1 MKRLARREIGIG
13 LSVIV
18 AIIILIFGIEF
29 LKGINLFR
37 PANFYMAY
45 YDNVDG
51 LDISAPVK
59 VNGYK
64 VGQVREINFDYSK
77 PGKTE
82 VVLALNK
89 DLHLPVDSKAI
100 ISSSLMGEAYIEI
113 NVGNSTSMIPVGGE
127 VATKEVPGLLSGIAD
142 TLMPQIGQTLTYV
155 DSLLMSLYSVTS
167 DPALKVSMGKLEG
180 ISNNVLLASDGL
192 NSLMNQ
198 QVPRL
203 MGGAQGI
210 VDSAQGIVNSAQG
223 IVNTAGGTM
232 TNINGIVNN
241 FGHTMTRVDT
251 ISGNLATFSGQL
263 TQLPLQQAVEGL
275 NNTLA
280 NLEQFSAQLKNPDGT
295 LGKLMNDPEFYNRLN
310 SVAASVDSLIV
321 DIKRNPKRYI
331 SIKLL

>member
-1 MKRLARREIGIG
+1 MKKLAKKEMGIGI
-13 LSVIV
+13 SVIV
-18 AIIILIFGIEF
+18 AILIIIFGIEF

-37 PANFYMAY
+37 PANFYLAY

-64 VGQVREINFDYSK
+64 VGQVREINFNYEK

-89 DLHLPVDSKAI
+89 NLHLPEDSKAV

-113 NVGNSTSMIPVGGE
+113 NVGKSGRLIPVGGE
-127 VATKEVPGLLSGIAD
+127 VATKEVPGLLDGISD
-142 TLMPQIGQTLTYV
+142 SLIPKINESLFYV
-155 DSLLMSLYSVTS
+155 DSLLMGLNSLAG
-167 DPALKVSMGKLEG
+167 DPSLKIAIGNLEG
-180 ISNNVLLASDGL
+180 ISNNILLASNGL
-192 NSLMNQ
+192 NSMMNQ

-203 MGGAQGI
+203 MGGAQG
-210 VDSAQGIVNSAQG
+210 VMES
-223 IVNTAGGTM
+223 AGGAM
-232 TNINGIVNN
+232 NNVNGIVNN
-241 FGHTMTRVDT
+241 FGHVMTKVDT
-251 ISGNLATFSGQL
+251 ISSNLASFTGQL
-263 TQLPLQQAVEGL
+263 NQLPLNQSMHTL
-275 NNTLA
+275 NATLA
-280 NLEQFSAQLKNPDGT
+280 NLEHFSLQLKNPNSS
-295 LGKLMNDPEFYNRLN
+295 LGMMLNDPELYNRLN

>member
-1 MKRLARREIGIG
+1 MKKLARKEIGIG
-13 LSVIV
+13 LSVAV
-18 AIIILIFGIEF
+18 AILILIFGIEF

-64 VGQVREINFDYSK
+64 VGQVREINFNYAK

-89 DLHLPVDSKAI
+89 DLHLPQDSKAV

-113 NVGNSTSMIPVGGE
+113 NVGTSTRMIPVGGE
-127 VATKEVPGLLSGIAD
+127 VATSEVPGLLAGISEGLMPKINETLFYVD
-142 TLMPQIGQTLTYV
+142 TLLI
-155 DSLLMSLYSVTS
+155 SLNNIAN
-167 DPALKVSMGKLEG
+167 DPSLKVAIGKLEG
-180 ISNNVLLASDGL
+180 ISDNALLASDGL
-192 NSLMNQ
+192 NNLMNQ

-210 VDSAQGIVNSAQG
+210 VEG
-223 IVNTAGGTM
+223 AGGAV
-232 TNINGIVNN
+232 NNVNGIISHFGQMMNN
-241 FGHTMTRVDT
+241 VDT
-251 ISGNLATFSGQL
+251 ISGNLAMFTGQL
-263 TQLPLQQAVEGL
+263 TRLPLSQTMESL
-275 NNTLA
+275 NSTIA
-280 NLEQFSAQLKNPDGT
+280 NLEHFSYQLRNPDGT
-295 LGKLMNDPEFYNRLN
+295 LGLMMNDPELYNRLN

>member
-1 MKRLARREIGIG
+1 MKKLARREIGIG

-18 AIIILIFGIEF
+18 AIAILIFGIEF

-37 PANFYMAY
+37 PSNFYLAY

-64 VGQVREINFDYSK
+64 VGQVREINFNYEK

-89 DLHLPVDSKAI
+89 NLHLPEDSKAI

-113 NVGNSTSMIPVGGE
+113 SVGNSKSLIPVGGE
-127 VATKEVPGLLSGIAD
+127 VATKEVPGLISGLSESIMPRIDGV
-142 TLMPQIGQTLTYV
+142 LMNV
-155 DSLLMSLYSVTS
+155 DSLLVSLNGVAS
-167 DPALKVSMGKLEG
+167 DPSLRLALNRLDG
-180 ISNNVLLASDGL
+180 ISNNVLLASNGF
-192 NSLMNQ
+192 NSMMNQ
-198 QVPRL
+198 QMPL
-203 MGGAQGI
+203 LLGGVHGI
-210 VDSAQGIVNSAQG
+210 VDNANGAIGDTRGMISQFGQS
-223 IVNTAGGTM
+223 
-232 TNINGIVNN
+232 INN
-241 FGHTMTRVDT
+241 VDSIT
-251 ISGNLATFSGQL
+251 GNLASFTNQL
-263 TQLPLQQAVEGL
+263 NQLPLGQTMESL
-275 NNTLA
+275 NATVA
-280 NLEQFSAQLKNPDGT
+280 NLEQFSAQLKNQNST
-295 LGKLMNDPEFYNRLN
+295 LGLLMNDPELYNRLN